1 MNYSDV
7 MYKMQV
13 EYGRVMNDIGL
24 TIYQA
29 LACASENMEVYLWVK
44 DDKAQIAAYTALLAV
59 AVRGGVKFIADEP
72 FTRDLF
78 EELAGVYAKL
88 GAVEFDEVSDRQL
101 IEDINLVKHH
111 TGVGKD
117 FPNTLRIG

>member
-78 EELAGVYAKL
+78 DELAVVYAKMD
-88 GAVEFDEVSDRQL
+88 AVEFDEVSDRQL
-101 IEDINLVKHH
+101 LEDISLVKDH
-111 TGVGKD
+111 TGVGKGRG
-117 FPNTLRIG
+117 PA

>member
-7 MYKMQV
+7 MYEMQV
-13 EYGRVMNDIGL
+13 EYGRVLNDIGL

-29 LACASENMEVYLWVK
+29 LACVSENMEVYLLVK
-44 DDKAQIAAYTALLAV
+44 NDKAQIAAYTALSVV
-59 AVRGGVKFIADEP
+59 AVRGGIKFMADEP

-78 EELAGVYAKL
+78 DELAVVYAKL

-101 IEDINLVKHH
+101 LEDINLVKHH
-111 TGVGKD
+111 TGVGND